1 MKKILAMI
9 LAVMMVFSLTA
20 CLEETAPQKE
30 PYETEQNGAENNE
43 EQKEEVKEEKFS
55 LNETAVFE
63 NLKITALEI
72 KESKGDQVFKPE
84 SGKIFVG
91 VKFTIENTSSET
103 QSVSSL
109 LLFDGYADDVKC
121 NYSFNAAC
129 AFSDGTLDGDIAAGK
144 KMVGWYALE
153 VPAEW
158 SNIELDVKA
167 DWLSSNS
174 AKFVFTK

>member
-1 MKKILAMI
+1 MKKILAFVLAVGMI
-9 LAVMMVFSLTA
+9 LTLSA

-30 PYETEQNGAENNE
+30 TYETEEKKE
-43 EQKEEVKEEKFS
+43 EIKEEVKEEVTFS

-72 KESKGDQVFKPE
+72 KESAGEQFFTPE
-84 SGKIFVG
+84 AGKVFVG
-91 VKFTIENTSSET
+91 VKFNIENISSET

-109 LLFDGYADDVKC
+109 LLFNGYVDDVKC
-121 NYSFNAAC
+121 EYSFNASC
-129 AFSDGTLDGDIAAGK
+129 AFSDGTLDGEIAAGK

-153 VPAEW
+153 VPSEW
-158 SNIELDVKA
+158 SNIELDVKS
-167 DWLSSNS
+167 DWLSSNA